1 MGRKGFLAVFVMVL
15 LTAGSSLAQTGGQG
29 VPGQRRRPARDEAGR
44 MVDAYVVSNLQ
55 ESLDLTDEQFVK
67 VLPNVKRLLDDRR
80 RLFGERRRML
90 LGIREDL
97 GSATVD
103 EKRVAGLVQEL
114 KRIEGETAETQRKNL
129 EAVDAALTPVQQ
141 ARFRILELEVEQRIR
156 EMVRERRPQG
166 PSNRKTLPRQ
176 EE

>member
-1 MGRKGFLAVFVMVL
+1 MGRKGFLVVSALVL
-15 LTAGSSLAQTGGQG
+15 LTAGSSLAQTGGQS
-29 VPGQRRRPARDEAGR
+29 VPGQRRRPGRDEAGR

-55 ESLDLTDEQFVK
+55 ESLDLTDEQFVR

-141 ARFRILELEVEQRIR
+141 ARFRILEIEVEQRIR
-156 EMVRERRPQG
+156 EMVRERRPRG
-166 PSNRKTLPRQ
+166 PSNRKTLPPQ